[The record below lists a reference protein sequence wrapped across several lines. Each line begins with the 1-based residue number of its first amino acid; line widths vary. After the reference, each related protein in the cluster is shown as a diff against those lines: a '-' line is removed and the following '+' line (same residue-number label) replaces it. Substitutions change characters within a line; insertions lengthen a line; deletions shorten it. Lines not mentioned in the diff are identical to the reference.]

1 MNVNDELLAA
11 ITLRLGTRQMNM
23 HPSTAAITDVDSP
36 EVAIET
42 QEFGR
47 LLFSAH
53 PSSNPSESEG
63 TENVSIVIG
72 KVVAAPGDIPLV
84 RIHSECITGDL
95 FGSLRCDCGAQ
106 LRAAILMMQ
115 EEGGGILIY
124 LRQEGRGIGLLN
136 KLRAYKLQE
145 QGLDT
150 LDANQA
156 LGLPVDARDYSSAAS
171 ILKDYYGITA
181 IRLITNNPAKLQ
193 ILEERGIRVSERI
206 PTLVA
211 VNQHNKDYLKAK
223 AERLGHWI

>member
-1 MNVNDELLAA
+1 MNTN
-11 ITLRLGTRQMNM
+11 
-23 HPSTAAITDVDSP
+23 PSTPEISGVDSP
-36 EVAIET
+36 QVAIVT

-72 KVVAAPGDIPLV
+72 KVEAESGVNPLV

-95 FGSLRCDCGAQ
+95 FGSLRCDCGEQ
-106 LRAAILMMQ
+106 LRSSILMMQ

-181 IRLITNNPAKLQ
+181 IRLITNNPAKLRK
-193 ILEERGIRVSERI
+193 LEELGILVSERI
-206 PTLVA
+206 PTLGA
-211 VNQHNKDYLKAK
+211 VNQHNKEYLRAK

>member
-1 MNVNDELLAA
+1 MN
-11 ITLRLGTRQMNM
+11 T
-23 HPSTAAITDVDSP
+23 HPSRLPIPGFDSP

-42 QEFGR
+42 QEYGR

-72 KVVAAPGDIPLV
+72 KVDAASGVNPLV

-136 KLRAYKLQE
+136 KLRAYKLQD

-150 LDANQA
+150 LDANRA

-181 IRLITNNPAKLQ
+181 IRLITNNPAKLRK
-193 ILEERGIRVSERI
+193 LEEQGILVSERI

-211 VNQHNKDYLKAK
+211 INQHNKNYLRAK